1 MDGAAACRHHVR
13 METWL
18 WVGVGL
24 VFVAAGVVKGVSG
37 MGLPTLAMAL
47 LGLLMP
53 PASAAG
59 LMVLPSL
66 ATNLAQCLGRHAGGL
81 LRRLWP
87 LWLALVLSTVAN
99 PLPDLASAG
108 ATARVALGIVL
119 LLYGVWGWFKPALP
133 PLHELGG
140 AAAVLAGLLA
150 GTLTGVVTAATG
162 VFVMPMVPYLQ
173 ALRLERD
180 AFIQALGLSFT
191 LATLALALRLWRSGG
206 LSTGAGEGLGLLM
219 LLALGAA
226 FAGLGLGTLL
236 RRRLPAATF
245 QRALYAVFVLLGLLM
260 LGRAL

>member
-1 MDGAAACRHHVR
+1 MG
-13 METWL
+13 TWM

-24 VFVAAGVVKGVSG
+24 VFAAAGVVKGVSG

-47 LGLLMP
+47 LGLLMS
-53 PASAAG
+53 PAGAAA

-66 ATNLAQCLGRHAGGL
+66 ATNLAQCLGRHAGLL

-108 ATARVALGIVL
+108 PAARVALGIVL
-119 LLYGVWGWFKPALP
+119 LLYGAWGWFKPALP
-133 PLHELGG
+133 PLQGLGG
-140 AAAVLAGLLA
+140 AAAVAAGLLA
-150 GTLTGVVTAATG
+150 GALTGVVTAATG

-173 ALRLERD
+173 ALRLERE

-191 LATLALALRLWRSGG
+191 LATLALALRLWRGG
-206 LSTGAGEGLGLLM
+206 GMAAGLGEGPGM
-219 LLALGAA
+219 LLLVALAAA
-226 FAGLGLGTLL
+226 FAGLGLGTVL
-236 RRRLPAATF
+236 RQRLPAAAF